1 MKCLLPSVIDLLLL
15 RGSRPRHLKGWL
27 RKSAMKR
34 EARNQ
39 AVTGDTSLSPPEFQF
54 PLGNDGD
61 VERIRLNDSDKVLVQ
76 SGTA

>member
-1 MKCLLPSVIDLLLL
+1 MVPGGWGARSSPAEGVTTQALE
-15 RGSRPRHLKGWL
+15 GWL

-61 VERIRLNDSDKVLVQ
+61 VKRIRLHDSDKVLVQ